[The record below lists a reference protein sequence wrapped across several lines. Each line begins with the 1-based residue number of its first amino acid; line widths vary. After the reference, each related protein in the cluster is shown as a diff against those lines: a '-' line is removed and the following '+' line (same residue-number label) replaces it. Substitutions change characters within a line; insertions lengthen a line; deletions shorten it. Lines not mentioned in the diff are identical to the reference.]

1 MKVMVIGSG
10 GREDALVWKI
20 SQSPLVSQIFCAPG
34 NAGISTRPKTKCL
47 PNLKATDIWN
57 LRTFARG
64 NKIDLTVVGP
74 EVPLVSG
81 IVDEFEKVNLK
92 IFGPKKETAQ
102 IEGSKVFA
110 KNFLKRYKIPTSSF
124 TVFDINE
131 IAEAKKYAQANLPC
145 VIKAD
150 GLAAGKGVIPCFNE
164 SEVLAAIEKIMI
176 KKEFGDSGN
185 RVVVEEFL
193 RGEEATF
200 KILTDGQNSIPLLST
215 QDHKPVFNEDKGP
228 NCYSED
234 TEILT
239 KNGWKRFD
247 ILTAGEEVAVFEPN
261 SRRIYFEKPQRRYWM
276 KYKGPMAQFKHRNID
291 LLVTPNHRMLLQ
303 QRFRSKK
310 IYVREARK
318 YRAENYIFQ
327 SGIWK
332 GKNDKFFILPEYD
345 YKFNRKFKE
354 LKINFI
360 DWVRFLGI
368 YLSEGNVTKGK
379 GSKRVYIAQMQK
391 SKNFNRI
398 KKLISK
404 LPFKFSY
411 DPEYHK
417 FRINSTQLATYLIK
431 FGTSHVKYVPDY
443 IKNAKREV
451 ILEFLKAFNLGDGD
465 IHHGRMRFCSSSKR
479 LIDDIQEMIIKLDCS
494 GIITVDK
501 RKTMVNPINK
511 KIYKASPIYSI
522 EIKKRIKTCIRKNH
536 FKTIDYDGCVGCV
549 SVSTGF
555 VVVRRN
561 NRVAI
566 SGNTG
571 GMGAYAPA
579 SVITKKLEKEI
590 TETIINPT
598 LKGMQKEGK
607 PYKGVLY
614 VGLMITPQG
623 PKVLEFN
630 CRFGDPELQPIV
642 LLMES
647 DIIPIL
653 MGISQGKLTKEKIG
667 WGDGAAI
674 CVVMTSGGYPGE
686 YQIGKEI
693 EGLEEVAKMGD
704 VVVFHAGTRS
714 ENGKILTA
722 GGRVL
727 GVTARASGI
736 PEAIKLAYRAVSKIT
751 WDGERHRTDI
761 GQKALKFCFPK

>member
-20 SQSPLVSQIFCAPG
+20 SQSPLVSQVFCAPG
-34 NAGISTRPKTKCL
+34 NAGISIRPKTKCL
-47 PNLKATDIWN
+47 PSLKATDIWN

-74 EVPLVSG
+74 EAPLVAG

-110 KNFLKRYKIPTSSF
+110 KNFLKRYKIPTPSF

-164 SEVLAAIEKIMI
+164 SEVLAAIEKIMVR
-176 KKEFGDSGN
+176 KEFGDSGN

-215 QDHKPVFNEDKGP
+215 QDHKPVF
-228 NCYSED
+228 
-234 TEILT
+234 
-239 KNGWKRFD
+239 
-247 ILTAGEEVAVFEPN
+247 
-261 SRRIYFEKPQRRYWM
+261 
-276 KYKGPMAQFKHRNID
+276 
-291 LLVTPNHRMLLQ
+291 
-303 QRFRSKK
+303 
-310 IYVREARK
+310 
-318 YRAENYIFQ
+318 
-327 SGIWK
+327 
-332 GKNDKFFILPEYD
+332 
-345 YKFNRKFKE
+345 
-354 LKINFI
+354 
-360 DWVRFLGI
+360 
-368 YLSEGNVTKGK
+368 
-379 GSKRVYIAQMQK
+379 
-391 SKNFNRI
+391 
-398 KKLISK
+398 
-404 LPFKFSY
+404 
-411 DPEYHK
+411 
-417 FRINSTQLATYLIK
+417 
-431 FGTSHVKYVPDY
+431 
-443 IKNAKREV
+443 
-451 ILEFLKAFNLGDGD
+451 DGD
-465 IHHGRMRFCSSSKR
+465 RG
-479 LIDDIQEMIIKLDCS
+479 E
-494 GIITVDK
+494 
-501 RKTMVNPINK
+501 
-511 KIYKASPIYSI
+511 
-522 EIKKRIKTCIRKNH
+522 
-536 FKTIDYDGCVGCV
+536 
-549 SVSTGF
+549 
-555 VVVRRN
+555 
-561 NRVAI
+561 
-566 SGNTG
+566 NTG

-579 SVITKKLEKEI
+579 PVITKELEKEI

-607 PYKGVLY
+607 PYRGVLY

-642 LLMES
+642 LLMKS
-647 DIIPIL
+647 DIVPIL
-653 MGISQGKLTKEKIG
+653 MGISQGQLTKEKII
-667 WGDGAAI
+667 WEDRAAV
-674 CVVMTSGGYPGE
+674 CVVMTSAGYPGE

-693 EGLEEVAKMGD
+693 EGLEEVAEMGD

-727 GVTARASGI
+727 GVTAKANGI
-736 PEAIKLAYRAVSKIT
+736 PEAIKVAYRAVSKIT

-761 GQKALKFCFPK
+761 GQKALKLCFPK